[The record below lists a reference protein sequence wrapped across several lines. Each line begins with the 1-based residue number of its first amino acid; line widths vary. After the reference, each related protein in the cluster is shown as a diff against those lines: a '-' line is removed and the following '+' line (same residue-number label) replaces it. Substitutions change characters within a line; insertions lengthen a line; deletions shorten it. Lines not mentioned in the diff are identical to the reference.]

1 MNLIKKVFSSEI
13 KAIDETNMELT
24 ALVSTNAVD
33 RYREVIDPD
42 GMDAKN
48 FRKNPVV
55 LWAHD
60 YSQPPI
66 GKALWIKKEGDGIVS
81 KVKFADTARGKEI
94 FQLYKDGFMKA
105 FSIGFI
111 PMETENM
118 PMDDPMTPEKPQD
131 HKKPRKIYRK
141 WELLEYSA
149 VPIPAN
155 PEALQLCIQR
165 GLVAEDEKTNIIT
178 HGFDNIDSWNETET
192 ASTCD
197 GITITEKG
205 TDSFDELMTEIMAL
219 KSTTDELT
227 ALLKDKDAE
236 INRLSLC
243 IYNLNAQIK
252 HLKSYPGITA
262 DELGPKMVEIAS
274 GVIRKHLGKVE

>member
-1 MNLIKKVFSSEI
+1 MNIIKKVFSSEI
-13 KAIDETNMELT
+13 KAIDEANMELT

-55 LWAHD
+55 MWAHE

-81 KVKFADTARGKEI
+81 KVKFADTVRGKEI
-94 FQLYKDGFMKA
+94 FQLYKDGYMKA

-111 PMETENM
+111 PMETE
-118 PMDDPMTPEKPQD
+118 DGDPENNKS
-131 HKKPRKIYRK
+131 PRKIYRK

-155 PEALQLCIQR
+155 PEAVALCVQR
-165 GLVAEDEKTNIIT
+165 GLIADEEAPAILNK
-178 HGFDNIDSWNETET
+178 GFDDIDVWNEP
-192 ASTCD
+192 
-197 GITITEKG
+197 EKKKEEPQKIG
-205 TDSFDELMTEIMAL
+205 EHGLEELMAEIMTLKAGADELNT
-219 KSTTDELT
+219 
-227 ALLKDKDAE
+227 LLKDKDAE

-243 IYNLNAQIK
+243 IYNLNVQINK
-252 HLKSYPGITA
+252 LKSSPGITA

>member
-13 KAIDETNMELT
+13 KSIDEKEMELT
-24 ALVSTNAVD
+24 ALVSTNAID
-33 RYREVIDPD
+33 RYMEVIDPD

-48 FRKNPVV
+48 FKKNPVV

-81 KVKFADTARGKEI
+81 KVKFANTTRAKEV
-94 FQLYKDGFMKA
+94 FELYKDGFMKA

-111 PMETENM
+111 PIETENM
-118 PMDDPMTPEKPQD
+118 MDDDMMNDPDMPKKP
-131 HKKPRKIYRK
+131 KKPRKIYKK

-155 PEALQLCIQR
+155 PEAVALCVQR
-165 GLVAEDEKTNIIT
+165 GLIKDEEAPAILKRGFNVDDWNEQTEHKQDEKEAEDNGMEDL
-178 HGFDNIDSWNETET
+178 FVEIDT
-192 ASTCD
+192 
-197 GITITEKG
+197 
-205 TDSFDELMTEIMAL
+205 L
-219 KSTTDELT
+219 KAQADELT
-227 ALLKDKDAE
+227 RLLKDKDIE
-236 INRLSLC
+236 ISKLNLC
-243 IYNLNAQIK
+243 IYNLNLTINK
-252 HLKSYPGITA
+252 LKENPGITA
-262 DELGPKMVEIAS
+262 SELGERIVDIAG

>member
-81 KVKFADTARGKEI
+81 KVKFANTPRAKEI
-94 FQLYKDGFMKA
+94 FELYKDGFMKA

-111 PMETENM
+111 PMETENI
-118 PMDDPMTPEKPQD
+118 PMDDPMMPEKPQD

-155 PEALQLCIQR
+155 PEAVALAVQK
-165 GLVAEDEKTNIIT
+165 GLITDEEAPAILNK
-178 HGFDNIDSWNETET
+178 GFDDIDIWNEP
-192 ASTCD
+192 
-197 GITITEKG
+197 EKKKEEEIQKIG
-205 TDSFDELMTEIMAL
+205 DHGLEELMNEIMAL
-219 KSTTDELT
+219 KSTTDELN

-262 DELGPKMVEIAS
+262 DELGPKMVEIAR